1 MLKRKIYIL
10 LALFAVVLSAQSQG
24 VTWSVDYNLIFD
36 NREGDT
42 YYSDART
49 NFISR
54 LSPELGITFLNE
66 THKVAGGVSWIQPVG
81 NEWNDYK
88 LCPTVYYHYNASE
101 WRMSFGMFPRS
112 QFIEPLPTFLL
123 SDSIAYH
130 QPNVRGL
137 LIQYV
142 KPRGYAE
149 LSLDWRSL
157 QSEKNREAFNVNFN
171 GQWNPKGVLLI
182 GGHAQ
187 VNHLAKRKNAP
198 EGEGVNDDIM
208 ANPYLGLNLT
218 GKTWLDSLVVKAGAL
233 VSMQRSRAVGGWQNR
248 AGVLLDVVAEKKRI
262 SVEETLFAGKGV
274 MPLYPMFGSLL
285 NMGDPYFQSPFYSR
299 TDVNFHFIRDC
310 FVNLEASLVFHYTE
324 KAFGFWQQLKLRVF
338 MDDKLWKRRNDKAR
352 SHADWLRNNY

>member
-1 MLKRKIYIL
+1 MKRLNIL
-10 LALFAVVLSAQSQG
+10 LTLLVFTLMLNAQG
-24 VTWSVDYNLIFD
+24 LTWSVDYNLIFD

-54 LSPELGITFLNE
+54 LSPEVGMTFLGG
-66 THKVAGGVSWIQPVG
+66 THKLAGGVSWIQPVG

-88 LCPTVYYHYNASE
+88 LCPTLYYHYNE
-101 WRMSFGMFPRS
+101 GDLRMSFGMFPRS
-112 QFIEPLPTFLL
+112 QFIEPLPTYLL

-137 LIQYV
+137 LVQYV
-142 KPRGYAE
+142 KPQGYAE

-171 GQWNPKGVLLI
+171 GQWNPRGALLL
-182 GGHAQ
+182 GGHVQ
-187 VNHLAKRKNAP
+187 INHLAKRKNAP

-208 ANPYLGLNLT
+208 ANPYIGLNMSRAT
-218 GKTWLDSLVVKAGAL
+218 SLDSLVVKTGAL
-233 VSMQRSRAVGGWQNR
+233 VSLQRSRAAGGWQNR
-248 AGVLLDVVAEKKRI
+248 AGLLVDAVAEKNRI
-262 SVEETLFAGKGV
+262 SVKETLFAGKGI
-274 MPLYPMFGSLL
+274 MPLYPLFGSLL
-285 NMGDPYFQSPFYSR
+285 NMGDPYFQAPFYSR
-299 TDVNFHFIRDC
+299 TDVNFHFIRNR

-338 MDDKLWKRRNDKAR
+338 MDDKLWKRRNDKEI